1 MQQRQL
7 IVAAGQRNL
16 VQCAGWARP
25 NAGQASHAGGLYHDH
40 WSLRMLS
47 VAKVHRQGKQCFE
60 GQNGMHKSQPVHD
73 ES

>member
-1 MQQRQL
+1 MKQRQL

-25 NAGQASHAGGLYHDH
+25 NAGQASNTGGLYHDH

-47 VAKVHRQGKQCFE
+47 VAMGHRQGKQCFE
-60 GQNGMHKSQPVHD
+60 GQNGMHKSQRVHD